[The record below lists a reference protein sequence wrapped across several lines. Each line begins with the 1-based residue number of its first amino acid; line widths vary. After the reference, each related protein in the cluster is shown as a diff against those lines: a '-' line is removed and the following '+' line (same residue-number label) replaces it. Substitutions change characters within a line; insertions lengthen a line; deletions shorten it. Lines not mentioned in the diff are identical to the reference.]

1 MPEQPILSCQNLV
14 MRFGGL
20 LAVNDLSFSLHAGD
34 IHGLIGPNGAGKTTL
49 FNVVSGFYTPTS
61 GRVLYH
67 GENIAGLKMHVI
79 AARGLTR
86 TFQHSSLFPE
96 MSVMDN
102 VVTGCYLRE
111 KPTLLSTFSTS
122 GHLRRQQAIK
132 QAREI
137 LDFFNLTERLE
148 EKASDLPHG
157 LQRVLGIAVAMASQ
171 PSLLLLDEPFTG
183 MNPEETNRMMDITRK
198 IRAHGIT
205 VLLVEHDMRAV
216 MGLCEK
222 ITVINFGQVLAEGTP
237 DEIRQHPEVIK
248 AYLGG
253 NAA

>member
-1 MPEQPILSCQNLV
+1 MPEQSILVCENLV

-20 LAVNDLSFSLHAGD
+20 LAVNDLSFSLNAGD

-49 FNVVSGFYTPTS
+49 FNVVSGFYKPTS
-61 GRVLYH
+61 GRVLYR
-67 GENIAGLKMHVI
+67 GKNIAGMKTHAI

-102 VVTGCYLRE
+102 IVTGCYLQE
-111 KPTLLSTFSTS
+111 KPNLLSAFSAG
-122 GHLRRQQAIK
+122 GHQRRLRAVERAQ
-132 QAREI
+132 EM
-137 LDFFNLTERLE
+137 LDFFNLTERCKE
-148 EKASDLPHG
+148 RAADLPHG
-157 LQRVLGIAVAMASQ
+157 LQRVLGVAIAMAAQ

-183 MNPEETNRMMDITRK
+183 MNPEETNRMMEITKK

-222 ITVINFGQVLAEGTP
+222 ITVVNFGRTLAEGTP
-237 DEIRQHPEVIK
+237 DEIRRHPEVIK
-248 AYLGG
+248 AYLGS